1 MENRG
6 AFVRSPSPSRF
17 RTAAFV
23 GDAAVACLALGLA
36 FWIRTRVSIPGT
48 ETLLPLEKVQFTARN
63 VLLVAAAQVL
73 ALSLF
78 GLYGARERFRDPL
91 GRLLIPALFFELFA
105 LSTVYFLAF
114 AQAYAFPRSV
124 LVLYLLVDGVLLAIW
139 RTGLGRLFPQPRRR
153 AILVG
158 AGPAVV
164 LIAEAIRRHPWSG
177 VDLVGLLSES
187 ESPISDLERVGSIA
201 DLASACVRLSIDE
214 IIVTPEETNW
224 RDRIGEAI
232 PRRGRSGASR
242 LAVPL
247 RNDDR
252 APAVSDRGRPSAARG
267 EAAAARGAPR
277 GVQTGVRHRRAAV
290 LLVPGLPIV
299 LLASIAVEASSRG
312 GAFYRQARVGK
323 DGRVFSLWKLRTM
336 RAGAETETGAVLASP
351 GDPRVTPVGRLLRV
365 LRLDEIPQ
373 LWNVLRGDM
382 SLVGPRPERPEFADR
397 LAVDV
402 AGYSLRHAA
411 RPGLTGL
418 AQISGDYATEPEI
431 KLRYDLAY
439 LNNWSFGLD
448 LSILLRTVPVILTR
462 RGV

>member
-1 MENRG
+1 M
-6 AFVRSPSPSRF
+6 
-17 RTAAFV
+17 TAFV
-23 GDAAVACLALGLA
+23 GDAAVAGFALGLA

-124 LVLYLLVDGVLLAIW
+124 LVLYVLVDGLLLAIW
-139 RTGLGRLFPQPRRR
+139 RTSLGRLFPQPRRR

-158 AGPAVV
+158 SGPAVV

-177 VDLVGLLSES
+177 VDLIGLLSES

-201 DLASACVRLSIDE
+201 DLADASVRLSIDE

-232 PRRGRSGASR
+232 PREDAPELLVWPSPFETMIGRLRFRIVGDLPLLEAKLR
-242 LAVPL
+242 PLEGLPAAFKRAFDIAV
-247 RNDDR
+247 
-252 APAVSDRGRPSAARG
+252 
-267 EAAAARGAPR
+267 
-277 GVQTGVRHRRAAV
+277 AAV

-336 RAGAETETGAVLASP
+336 REGAETETGAVLASP